1 MAMRASHVALG
12 LSFLLV
18 ICVSAAAQPQSLA
31 DAARKAEEA
40 RKAVKAPGKVYTND
54 DLKRFGGAPPPPVAA
69 GEAGQAAPPA
79 VAAQSPQAGQP
90 AQPGP
95 EASAQNPPER
105 QPVKDEAWWRKTLA
119 EVRGKLERSK
129 AAVEALDSQIYA
141 MQVDFYSRDEVSERE
156 PIGKQIEKAMGERDT
171 KYREMEEAAA
181 RLAELEEEA
190 RRTHVLPGWIR

>member
-1 MAMRASHVALG
+1 MAMRASYFAWG

-18 ICVSAAAQPQSLA
+18 TSVSAAAQPQSLA
-31 DAARKAEEA
+31 EAARKAEEA
-40 RKAVKAPGKVYTND
+40 RKAVKTPGKVYTND

-79 VAAQSPQAGQP
+79 VGTESVPADQP

-95 EASAQNPPER
+95 EATAQNPPE

-156 PIGKQIEKAMGERDT
+156 PIGQQIEKAMAERD
-171 KYREMEEAAA
+171 KQYREMEEASA
-181 RLAELEEEA
+181 RLAGLEEEA
-190 RRTHVLPGWIR
+190 RRTHVLPGWLR